1 MSAYSNNILYSS
13 CNVTH
18 RLKKQRTLK
27 TKNCE
32 MIGRKEIQKNL
43 VAIKKCLKNL
53 IVIQTLFLKSL
64 LVEI

>member
-27 TKNCE
+27 TENCE
-32 MIGRKEIQKNL
+32 MIEG
-43 VAIKKCLKNL
+43 KKFKK
-53 IVIQTLFLKSL
+53 I
-64 LVEI
+64 